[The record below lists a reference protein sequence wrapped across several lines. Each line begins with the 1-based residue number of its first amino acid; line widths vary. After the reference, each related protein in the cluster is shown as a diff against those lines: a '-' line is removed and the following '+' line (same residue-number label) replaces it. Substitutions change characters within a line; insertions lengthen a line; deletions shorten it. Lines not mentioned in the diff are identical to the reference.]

1 MDRRRYKRGV
11 EFVTRGSSLRFLQR
25 YSVWRTRSIA
35 RSSGSDSSRKR
46 DYDLSRGRNLDYY
59 TLVEN
64 TYDSGRESSSLS
76 AILTSSAND
85 WALSFRITWP
95 RWSFTVA
102 SLSPISVAICLLS
115 LPAATSLITSRSRGV
130 SVSKRARNPPTTFS
144 SSRRAWSRS
153 IARWIASSK

>member
-25 YSVWRTRSIA
+25 YSVRRTHSIV

-59 TLVEN
+59 TLVER
-64 TYDSGRESSSLS
+64 TCDSGRESSSLS

-85 WALSFRITWP
+85 LALSFRIIWP
-95 RWSFTVA
+95 RWTFTVA
-102 SLSPISVAICLLS
+102 SLSPISAAICLLS
-115 LPAATSLITSRSRGV
+115 LPAATSLITSRSRV
-130 SVSKRARNPPTTFS
+130 VRLNKQ
-144 SSRRAWSRS
+144 
-153 IARWIASSK
+153 IAA